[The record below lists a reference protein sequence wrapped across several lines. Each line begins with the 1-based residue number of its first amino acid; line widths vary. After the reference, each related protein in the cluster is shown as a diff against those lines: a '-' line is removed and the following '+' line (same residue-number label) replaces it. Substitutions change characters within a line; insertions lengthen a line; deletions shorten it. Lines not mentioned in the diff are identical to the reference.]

1 MQINSNNEIAKI
13 NPALNNDKIAEKKEP
28 SNNNNNVGYAEK
40 QAAPA
45 NSNYYMAMYG
55 VKNTKAEEKQSE
67 VKSDDAKY
75 RKAMGE
81 YLAKYGTAEQIKE
94 FNSQAEKKE
103 AAAVETEEDASYRKA
118 MGEYLEKWGTPEQIK
133 EFNGT
138 AEVKNEAPAVSTSA
152 QEPAKSEP
160 VVKEEAKVQ
169 TTEDD
174 DAKYRKAMGEYLAKW
189 GTPEQI
195 EEFNKKEATTS
206 TPVSELPDPSEVK
219 FASEEDK
226 KYYEQYLEYKH
237 KYE

>member
-55 VKNTKAEEKQSE
+55 VKNTKAEEKQTE
-67 VKSDDAKY
+67 TKNDDESY

-94 FNSQAEKKE
+94 FNSKSVEKKAE
-103 AAAVETEEDASYRKA
+103 TQQTEEDVAYKKA

-138 AEVKNEAPAVSTSA
+138 SAVKNEPAVNVPT
-152 QEPAKSEP
+152 QETVKSEP
-160 VVKEEAKVQ
+160 VVNEEAKVQ

-206 TPVSELPDPSEVK
+206 TPVSELPDSSEVK
-219 FASEEDK
+219 FATEEDK